1 MFLIEINGHF
11 GTKNIQNDRYGAKMT
26 VIETIWLIFT
36 TYDDTGQWSSL
47 VQCERSKRVKV
58 NRRVKVDGLEPN

>member
-36 TYDDTGQWSSL
+36 TYDDTGQWSPD
-47 VQCERSKRVKV
+47 RVWSKV
-58 NRRVKVDGLEPN
+58 NGPKE